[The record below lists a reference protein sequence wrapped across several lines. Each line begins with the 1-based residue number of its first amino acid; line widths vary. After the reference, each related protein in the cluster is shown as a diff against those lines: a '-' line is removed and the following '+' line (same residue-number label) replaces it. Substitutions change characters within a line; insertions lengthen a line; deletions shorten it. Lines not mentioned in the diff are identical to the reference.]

1 MPKQTVIKTNKDQPK
16 GYMDNFMVI
25 HDQAVQGWVC
35 ESIMDDNSLIPL
47 VEMIEE
53 EGNKFMPAEKKYRES
68 NHRYESD
75 GRIHSN
81 IYPHTPLFESILDMV
96 GFALPKGSDF
106 EMINYMQIIQY
117 TEGSCFPWHMDIAD
131 SNDTGTMMLFLNDN
145 FLGGDLTVNGTT
157 ICTKQGSIVG
167 FNKSTETWHSVS
179 PLLRGERFVL
189 AIWFCK
195 DPNEG
200 ENAS

>member
-1 MPKQTVIKTNKDQPK
+1 MPKQTVIRTNKDKPK
-16 GYMDNFMVI
+16 GFMDNFLVL
-25 HDQAVQGWVC
+25 HDQAIQGWVC
-35 ESIMDDNSLIPL
+35 ESIMDDNNLVPL
-47 VEMIEE
+47 VDIIED
-53 EGNKFMPAEKKYRES
+53 EGNKFMPVEEKYRDS
-68 NHRYESD
+68 NHRYESQ
-75 GRIHSN
+75 GRIHTN
-81 IYPHTPLFESILDMV
+81 IYPHTPLFESIMDMV
-96 GFALPKGSDF
+96 GFALPKGGDF

-117 TEGSCFPWHMDIAD
+117 KEGTHFPWHMDIAD

-195 DPNEG
+195 DTNEG

>member
-68 NHRYESD
+68 NHRYENQ
-75 GRIHSN
+75 GRVHSN

-106 EMINYMQIIQY
+106 EMINYMQI
-117 TEGSCFPWHMDIAD
+117 
-131 SNDTGTMMLFLNDN
+131 
-145 FLGGDLTVNGTT
+145 
-157 ICTKQGSIVG
+157 
-167 FNKSTETWHSVS
+167 
-179 PLLRGERFVL
+179 
-189 AIWFCK
+189 
-195 DPNEG
+195 
-200 ENAS
+200 

>member
-68 NHRYESD
+68 NHRYENQ
-75 GRIHSN
+75 GRVHSN